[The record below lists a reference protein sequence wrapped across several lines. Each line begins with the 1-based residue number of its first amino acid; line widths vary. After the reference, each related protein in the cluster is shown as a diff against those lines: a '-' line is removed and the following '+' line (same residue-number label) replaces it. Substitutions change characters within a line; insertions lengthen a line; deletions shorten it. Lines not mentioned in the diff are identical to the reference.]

1 MLETNDYITCVEA
14 SRLYS
19 STYPDRPRLHPATI
33 RSWANNPKHPMQ
45 AMKYRRSIAIS
56 RESFVKVINSG
67 WPKEAGARHPKHII
81 AKARA
86 EPTPKAETV
95 ADAGYTAHLDEATT
109 VKLVDVK
116 RRMGAVRLNDA
127 IRVCVER
134 VHSEMEHVRKPHERP
149 LAVLG
154 QGDYKREIREEDC

>member
-19 STYPDRPRLHPATI
+19 STYPDRPRLSPSTI
-33 RSWANNPKHPMQ
+33 RSWANNPQHPMK
-45 AMKYRRSIAIS
+45 AMKYRTSIAIS
-56 RESFVKVINSG
+56 RESFVKAINNG

-86 EPTPKAETV
+86 DTTAKAETV
-95 ADAGYTAHLDEATT
+95 ANAGYTAHLDEATT
-109 VKLVDVK
+109 VKLVDIK
-116 RRMGAVRLNDA
+116 RQMGASTLNNA
-127 IRVCVER
+127 IRVCIER
-134 VHSEMEHVRKPHERP
+134 VHGEMEHVRKPEERP
-149 LAVLG
+149 LAVFG